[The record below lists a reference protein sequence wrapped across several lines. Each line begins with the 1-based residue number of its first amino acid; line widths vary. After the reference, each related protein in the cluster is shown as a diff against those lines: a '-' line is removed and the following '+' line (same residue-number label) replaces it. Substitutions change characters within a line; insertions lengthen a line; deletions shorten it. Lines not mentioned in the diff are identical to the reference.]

1 MKTFQHQRIL
11 PIVISAI
18 ALNLFAGSCFS
29 AQAQSL
35 NPPKLNN
42 LSNFNLDG
50 LNQSDVRL
58 LQELDCSNSHNQ
70 QISHYSSINE
80 LNSLLTHLSSLYGLE
95 LTDQQKRNAYTQAM
109 QLASKSDL
117 GSNAS
122 PDLCT
127 TY

>member
-1 MKTFQHQRIL
+1 MKTFQHQRIF
-11 PIVISAI
+11 SAI
-18 ALNLFAGSCFS
+18 LGAIAINFFAGNCFS
-29 AQAQSL
+29 AQAQKL
-35 NPPKLNN
+35 NPPNLN
-42 LSNFNLDG
+42 NFNLNG

-58 LQELDCSNSHNQ
+58 LQELNCSNSHNQ
-70 QISHYSSINE
+70 QISQYSSVNE

-95 LTDQQKRNAYTQAM
+95 LTDRQKRSAYTQAF

-117 GSNAS
+117 GSNAF

>member
-1 MKTFQHQRIL
+1 MKMLQQQRIL
-11 PIVISAI
+11 STILGAI
-18 ALNLFAGSCFS
+18 ALNLFAGNCFS
-29 AQAQSL
+29 VQAQSL
-35 NPPKLNN
+35 NPPDLTNYN
-42 LSNFNLDG
+42 LTG

-58 LQELDCSNSHNQ
+58 LQQLDCSNSHNQ
-70 QISHYSSINE
+70 QISQYTSINE

-95 LTDQQKRNAYTQAM
+95 LTDQQKRSAYTQAI